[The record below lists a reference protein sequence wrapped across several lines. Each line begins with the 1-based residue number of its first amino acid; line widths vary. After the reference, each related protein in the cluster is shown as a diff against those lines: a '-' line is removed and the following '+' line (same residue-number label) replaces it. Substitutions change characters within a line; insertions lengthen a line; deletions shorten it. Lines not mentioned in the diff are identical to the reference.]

1 MDTLTKSAMTQD
13 AGSEP
18 DRLPRGSALLCET
31 ILSLARQIRGSED
44 LAEIKAMAA
53 SIEVQADELVAKV
66 RRQIGV
72 VA

>member
-1 MDTLTKSAMTQD
+1 MDTLTTSATTQD

-31 ILSLARQIRGSED
+31 ILNLARQIRAADD

-53 SIEVQADELVAKV
+53 SIEIQAGELVAKV

-72 VA
+72 AA